1 MEDQFPR
8 METFIREDLPCYSF
22 HGMATGSKYFHDSII
37 WGASTETTTCRDNGN
52 SGIKSTT
59 SSSSSSS
66 SERFFLSSDS
76 SSSVEE
82 ASGTNN
88 LIGNIPGFVE
98 QDVTKQIHASC
109 FLSGLSS
116 SINSPLSGASLS
128 ATIKE
133 SSNIPVNFL
142 ESFPK
147 INQNPA
153 SEPSSPT
160 KFPNLTLFLQEP
172 RLLDPSKQKNTADSL
187 SENQRFEPM
196 LLFPNT
202 SFSVPQLGQTHCQP
216 SEEWLKINQT
226 LTDYPTRGFSDYW
239 LSTTKTQPMKY
250 TGRRLQNEHQKSS
263 LSSAASSPGKMFR
276 GVRQRHWGKWVA
288 EIRLPR
294 NRTRVWLGTFD
305 TAKEA
310 AIAYDTAAY
319 MLRGDYAHLNFPDL
333 KPQLKANSQNG
344 TTAAL
349 LEAKL
354 QSISKD
360 NVNIDAPSPSSNQ
373 HIYENNTKQL
383 RSLGQNLSRK
393 EWQFELESKVG
404 FDCEVN
410 ENKNA
415 QEVVASDID
424 AVQLSRMPSLD
435 MDMIWDALLRSDS

>member
-1 MEDQFPR
+1 
-8 METFIREDLPCYSF
+8 METFMPKDLPFYGF
-22 HGMATGSKYFHDSII
+22 HGTATESKYFHDPII
-37 WGASTETTTCRDNGN
+37 WGAPTETTTCHDNGN
-52 SGIKSTT
+52 SGMKSTA
-59 SSSSSSS
+59 SSSSS
-66 SERFFLSSDS
+66 SERFFSSSDS

-98 QDVTKQIHASC
+98 QDATKQNHASS
-109 FLSGLSS
+109 LVSGWS
-116 SINSPLSGASLS
+116 SINPSSGASLS
-128 ATIKE
+128 DITE
-133 SSNIPVNFL
+133 SSIPVNFL

-147 INQNPA
+147 INQTQV
-153 SEPSSPT
+153 SEPSSSS

-172 RLLDPSKQKNTADSL
+172 RLLDPSRQTTTTGSL

-202 SFSVPQLGQTHCQP
+202 SFSMPQLGKVHCQP
-216 SEEWLKINQT
+216 GDEWLKINQT
-226 LTDYPTRGFSDYW
+226 LTDYPTKGFNDYW

-250 TGRRLQNEHQKSS
+250 TGRRLQNQHQKSS
-263 LSSAASSPGKMFR
+263 PSSTSSPGKLFR

-305 TAKEA
+305 TAEEA

-319 MLRGDYAHLNFPDL
+319 ILRGDYAHLNFPDL
-333 KPQLKANSQNG
+333 KHQLKANSLNG

-354 QSISKD
+354 QSISQGISGQK
-360 NVNIDAPSPSSNQ
+360 NQNIDPPSTSPSKHVYQ
-373 HIYENNTKQL
+373 NNSKL
-383 RSLGQNLSRK
+383 KGLGQNPSRK
-393 EWQFELESKVG
+393 EWQFEFESKVG
-404 FDCEVN
+404 FDSEMN
-410 ENKNA
+410 EKKKA
-415 QEVVASDID
+415 QEVVASDMD

-435 MDMIWDALLRSDS
+435 MDMIWDALLVSDS